1 MDASSVGPPLPI
13 STQTIHHVDST
24 DSENNIA
31 IGQIIGMVLGLAVAT
46 LVILVVLIGLCV
58 CIPKKW
64 NSSKYQISTSARDG
78 RQKGEQ

>member
-1 MDASSVGPPLPI
+1 MDASRNEPPLPI
-13 STQTIHHVDST
+13 STQTVQNIGNT
-24 DSENNIA
+24 EEKIA
-31 IGQIIGMVLGLAVAT
+31 IGQIIGMALGLAVAT